1 MPSLPV
7 ARSGRNV
14 DQPEH
19 ILGNAIIG
27 DKAER
32 RPGPREIWLAV
43 TKHDGVW
50 VDSILIDQTKF
61 GEAVRQVRTGNF
73 DLPVALGLF

>member
-1 MPSLPV
+1 
-7 ARSGRNV
+7 
-14 DQPEH
+14 
-19 ILGNAIIG
+19 
-27 DKAER
+27 
-32 RPGPREIWLAV
+32 V